1 MTKQRED
8 ILVSVCFPA
17 PPKNAEQLERL
28 TNLAARLDRHF
39 RYWEMVMT
47 ADETQLD
54 HIGAAAAQISNLRV
68 LKIRGQSQL
77 YRARVIAAAEAIGD
91 VVVLS
96 SLEELEA
103 VDPISFAAEADADNV
118 IVTATRSK
126 GGALTAYP
134 LYLLGRASSFQVEPR
149 DLMTSAYPR
158 TILNTLLARH
168 DRQLALRFPPRGR
181 LTPVVRHTVTIGQ
194 GGARRLSE
202 VSRRISLIQSLMI
215 HASPMVLSVLA
226 LISILAFVASLAFA
240 GYAVGAY
247 FVLDEIQPG
256 WLTTSLAISGTT
268 GFLGAAMFG
277 LSTGLLHV
285 IELLTPDTLDDV
297 VDEESG
303 VDLFGQVAD
312 DLNVTQSSDQQD
324 RQVL

>member
-1 MTKQRED
+1 
-8 ILVSVCFPA
+8 
-17 PPKNAEQLERL
+17 
-28 TNLAARLDRHF
+28 
-39 RYWEMVMT
+39 
-47 ADETQLD
+47 
-54 HIGAAAAQISNLRV
+54 
-68 LKIRGQSQL
+68 
-77 YRARVIAAAEAIGD
+77 
-91 VVVLS
+91 
-96 SLEELEA
+96 
-103 VDPISFAAEADADNV
+103 
-118 IVTATRSK
+118 
-126 GGALTAYP
+126 
-134 LYLLGRASSFQVEPR
+134 
-149 DLMTSAYPR
+149 
-158 TILNTLLARH
+158 
-168 DRQLALRFPPRGR
+168 
-181 LTPVVRHTVTIGQ
+181 
-194 GGARRLSE
+194 
-202 VSRRISLIQSLMI
+202 
-215 HASPMVLSVLA
+215 MVLSVLA

-256 WLTTSLAISGTT
+256 WLTTSLAISGAT